1 MAERPGYVEGRH
13 FSEYVDRV
21 RRLRRRH
28 REDQA
33 IALLLRLVA
42 ATEAEAK
49 ASGGGVAPWY
59 YWQLAVAYRKL
70 GRRRDEIR
78 ILERFSR
85 QKHAPG
91 ARPPKLMARLAKLRT
106 VSSP

>member
-1 MAERPGYVEGRH
+1 MAEQPGCVQGRH

-21 RRLRRRH
+21 KGLRRLH
-28 REDQA
+28 RENQA

-42 ATEAEAK
+42 ATEADAR
-49 ASGGGVAPWY
+49 ASGEGVAPWY

-70 GRRRDEIR
+70 GRRGDEIR

-91 ARPPKLMARLAKLRT
+91 ARPPRLMARLAKLRA
-106 VSSP
+106 